1 MKTDFRA
8 YLRYEELTRTLR
20 DLAEEH
26 PSLCRVESIGKS
38 YEGREIWLAE
48 LTNLRTGP
56 AETKPAFWVDGNTH
70 AGEVTGSMAAL
81 YLIEHLL
88 EGHGSEDLATRL
100 LDEQAFYV
108 LPRLSP
114 DGAERY
120 LTTAY
125 TLRATVRPWPE
136 PEEEPGLHPEDI
148 DGDGNILQMRVVDSG
163 GEWRVSDKDPRLMV
177 PRAPDEDDPEVTH
190 YRLYREGT
198 FMDYDG
204 FERKI
209 ARPLYGLD
217 MNRQYPYHWQA
228 KTSRRAQVLTRS
240 QSRSRGRR

>member
-1 MKTDFRA
+1 MKTNFDA
-8 YLRYEELTRTLR
+8 YLRYGELTRALHA
-20 DLAEEH
+20 LAEEH
-26 PSLCRVESIGKS
+26 PTFCKVESIGKS

-48 LTNLRTGP
+48 LTNAETGP

-88 EGHGSEDLATRL
+88 EMHGSEDLPTRL

-120 LTTAY
+120 LSTPY
-125 TLRATVRPWPE
+125 TLRASLRPWPE
-136 PEEEPGLHPEDI
+136 PEEEPGLHPEDL
-148 DGDGNILQMRVVDSG
+148 DGDGHIVQMRVEDDN
-163 GEWRVSDKDPRLMV
+163 GEWRVSAEDGRLMIL
-177 PRAPDEDDPEVTH
+177 RAPDEAETGGKY

-198 FMDYDG
+198 F
-204 FERKI
+204 
-209 ARPLYGLD
+209 
-217 MNRQYPYHWQA
+217 
-228 KTSRRAQVLTRS
+228 
-240 QSRSRGRR
+240 

>member
-1 MKTDFRA
+1 MRTNFDT
-8 YLRYEELTRTLR
+8 YLRYGELTRALH
-20 DLAEEH
+20 DLAEDY
-26 PSLCRVESIGKS
+26 PGLCKVESIGKS

-48 LTNLRTGP
+48 LTNAETGP
-56 AETKPAFWVDGNTH
+56 AKKKPAFWVDGNTH

-88 EGHGSEDLATRL
+88 EMHGSEDLPTRL

-120 LTTAY
+120 LTTPY
-125 TLRATVRPWPE
+125 TLRATLRPWPE
-136 PEEEPGLHPEDI
+136 PEEEPGLHPEDV
-148 DGDGNILQMRVVDSG
+148 DGDGNILQMRVVDAG

-177 PRAPDEDDPEVTH
+177 PRAPDEADPNATY

-198 FMDYDG
+198 FKDYDG
-204 FERKI
+204 FGRKI

-217 MNRQYPYHWQA
+217 MNRQ
-228 KTSRRAQVLTRS
+228 
-240 QSRSRGRR
+240 

>member
-1 MKTDFRA
+1 MKTEFDA

-20 DLAEEH
+20 ALAQEYPDLC
-26 PSLCRVESIGKS
+26 SVRSIGKS

-48 LTNLRTGP
+48 LTNSQSGP
-56 AETKPAFWVDGNTH
+56 AEAKPAFWVDGNTH

-88 EGHGSEDLATRL
+88 EKYGSEDLATRL

-120 LTTAY
+120 LTTPH

-136 PEEEPGLHPEDI
+136 PEEEPGLHPEAV
-148 DGDGNILQMRVVDSG
+148 DGDGKVLRRGVGDAG
-163 GEWRVSDKDPRLMV
+163 GEWGVPEKDPRVMV
-177 PRAPDEDDPEVTH
+177 PRARDETDTDATY
-190 YRLYREGT
+190 YRVYREGI
-198 FMDYDG
+198 F
-204 FERKI
+204 K
-209 ARPLYGLD
+209 
-217 MNRQYPYHWQA
+217 
-228 KTSRRAQVLTRS
+228 
-240 QSRSRGRR
+240 